1 MTAMK
6 TKISTAAYVAAAIFG
21 AYTSYVFVVDV
32 GSFYHSSVLAKVL
45 GGVTLFAVL
54 TGALAATIAQIV
66 ASLAVERQFSWLVDI
81 VRVLGFIVGTG
92 AGVWG
97 MAGALTDAPGWQVG
111 CAMLTSFMGMSV
123 FGFVTLF
130 ARRRTLVSAP

>member
-21 AYTSYVFVVDV
+21 AYTSYAFVVDV
-32 GSFYHSSVLAKVL
+32 GSFYHFSVLAKVL

-97 MAGALTDAPGWQVG
+97 MAGALNDAPGWQVG
-111 CAMLTSFMGMSV
+111 CAMLTSVMGMSV